1 MYPKNSRIAPLLACL
16 SLFTGMLAWSD
27 PAPTAAQQY
36 RPPKV
41 GTPKRRVGAG
51 TRGPCLTGKRSLMPL
66 VPEDTYGATVS
77 QQPTFFW
84 YIPPK
89 SMDAAP
95 NAAKSAEFRLLD
107 RQGNDTEVEIYKS
120 TIPLSG
126 FSGIVS
132 YTLPTSVQLDEGKEY
147 IWQFSVVCSEDSPSN
162 NPFVEGVVQ
171 RIEPAQPLNT
181 RIQVSPARDRPSIY
195 ASAGIWYDSLTSLA
209 NLRCTNPSDVTLTM
223 GWSSLLRSVQL
234 DEIVGEPLSQYC
246 AQVGASQL
254 PPRAGF
260 NQAVPRLQAEPN
272 Q

>member
-1 MYPKNSRIAPLLACL
+1 MYPKKSRIAPLLACL
-16 SLFTGMLAWSD
+16 SLLTGMLAWSD

-36 RPPKV
+36 RPPRV

-66 VPEDTYGATVS
+66 IPEDTYGATIS
-77 QQPTFFW
+77 EQPTFFW

-89 SMDAAP
+89 SMDAPP

-107 RQGNDTEVEIYKS
+107 KEDNEIYKS

-132 YTLPTSVQLDEGKEY
+132 YTLPASIQLEEGKEY
-147 IWQFSVVCSEDSPSN
+147 NWQFSVICSEDSPSN
-162 NPFVEGVVQ
+162 NPFVEGEVQ
-171 RIEPAQPLNT
+171 RIEATQPLNN
-181 RIQVSPARDRPSIY
+181 RIRVSSVRDRPSIY
-195 ASAGIWYDSLTSLA
+195 ASAGIWYDSLSSLA
-209 NLRCTNPSDVTLTM
+209 QLRCNNPNDVSLTM
-223 GWSSLLRSVQL
+223 SWSSLLRSVQL

-246 AQVGASQL
+246 TQIGASQL

-260 NQAVPRLQAEPN
+260 NQTLPRHQAAPN